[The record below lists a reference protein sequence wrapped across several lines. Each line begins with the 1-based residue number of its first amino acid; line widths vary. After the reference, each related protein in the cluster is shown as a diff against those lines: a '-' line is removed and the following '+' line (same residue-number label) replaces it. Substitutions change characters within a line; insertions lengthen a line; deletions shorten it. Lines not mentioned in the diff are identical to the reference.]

1 MKKLVS
7 MALALSLCLA
17 MFAGC
22 GGTPSSSSTVSSGPS
37 SSSEDTSTS
46 GFENKEVNIAI
57 FEGGYGPEY
66 WEEIVDRFEETYGV
80 TVNMQIS
87 PTIGDI
93 IRPQI
98 VAGNV
103 PDFISMND
111 NDTTGLIS
119 SMIRENALLAITD
132 VVEGPGLEDT
142 SPLKEQVLE
151 GVLNTAKCSPYSDG
165 KVYLAPF
172 NASPMGL
179 VYNKTLFEENGWE
192 LPETWDEF
200 FALGDK
206 AKEKGIA
213 LFTYAGIHPGY
224 MESLLWPAIASA
236 AGIDTTTDISNYV
249 EGSFSSPEV
258 MEVLANIQKI
268 AADGYLMEGT
278 VALNH
283 TQSQTDIRFLYTE
296 ESVKLFAEKAGGIY
310 ALKNATEWSKDYV
323 TEGVYSMNDVY
334 NMGDSMVFGF
344 AALPE
349 GSKVTP
355 RDEVF
360 QSVADVMNGAM
371 TPEQWAEKVEAS
383 FTEVSNMAK

>member
-46 GFENKEVNIAI
+46 GFENKELNIAI

-119 SMIRENALLAITD
+119 SMIRENALLDITD
-132 VVEGPGLEDT
+132 VFEGPGLEDT

-200 FALGDK
+200 LHLAIRPRKRASHCLLMRASIRATWNLCCGRRLHPQPASILQQISATTSK
-206 AKEKGIA
+206 ARSPLRKSWKFSPISRKSP
-213 LFTYAGIHPGY
+213 L
-224 MESLLWPAIASA
+224 MAI
-236 AGIDTTTDISNYV
+236 
-249 EGSFSSPEV
+249 
-258 MEVLANIQKI
+258 
-268 AADGYLMEGT
+268 
-278 VALNH
+278 
-283 TQSQTDIRFLYTE
+283 
-296 ESVKLFAEKAGGIY
+296 
-310 ALKNATEWSKDYV
+310 
-323 TEGVYSMNDVY
+323 
-334 NMGDSMVFGF
+334 
-344 AALPE
+344 
-349 GSKVTP
+349 
-355 RDEVF
+355 
-360 QSVADVMNGAM
+360 
-371 TPEQWAEKVEAS
+371 
-383 FTEVSNMAK
+383 

>member
-1 MKKLVS
+1 
-7 MALALSLCLA
+7 
-17 MFAGC
+17 
-22 GGTPSSSSTVSSGPS
+22 
-37 SSSEDTSTS
+37 
-46 GFENKEVNIAI
+46 
-57 FEGGYGPEY
+57 
-66 WEEIVDRFEETYGV
+66 
-80 TVNMQIS
+80 MQIS

-119 SMIRENALLAITD
+119 SMIRENALLDITD
-132 VVEGPGLEDT
+132 VFEGPGLEDT

-236 AGIDTTTDISNYV
+236 AGYYNRYQQLRRRLVLLS
-249 EGSFSSPEV
+249 GSHGSSRQYPE
-258 MEVLANIQKI
+258 N
-268 AADGYLMEGT
+268 
-278 VALNH
+278 
-283 TQSQTDIRFLYTE
+283 R
-296 ESVKLFAEKAGGIY
+296 
-310 ALKNATEWSKDYV
+310 
-323 TEGVYSMNDVY
+323 
-334 NMGDSMVFGF
+334 
-344 AALPE
+344 
-349 GSKVTP
+349 
-355 RDEVF
+355 R
-360 QSVADVMNGAM
+360 
-371 TPEQWAEKVEAS
+371 
-383 FTEVSNMAK
+383 

>member
-46 GFENKEVNIAI
+46 GFENKELNIAI

-119 SMIRENALLAITD
+119 SMIRENALLDITD
-132 VVEGPGLEDT
+132 VFEGPGLEDT

-172 NASPMGL
+172 NASRIVYLCGHPSGL
-179 VYNKTLFEENGWE
+179 HGIFAVAGDCIRSRHRYYNRYQQLRRRLVLLSGSHGSSRQYPEN
-192 LPETWDEF
+192 
-200 FALGDK
+200 
-206 AKEKGIA
+206 
-213 LFTYAGIHPGY
+213 
-224 MESLLWPAIASA
+224 
-236 AGIDTTTDISNYV
+236 
-249 EGSFSSPEV
+249 
-258 MEVLANIQKI
+258 
-268 AADGYLMEGT
+268 
-278 VALNH
+278 
-283 TQSQTDIRFLYTE
+283 R
-296 ESVKLFAEKAGGIY
+296 
-310 ALKNATEWSKDYV
+310 
-323 TEGVYSMNDVY
+323 
-334 NMGDSMVFGF
+334 
-344 AALPE
+344 
-349 GSKVTP
+349 
-355 RDEVF
+355 R
-360 QSVADVMNGAM
+360 
-371 TPEQWAEKVEAS
+371 
-383 FTEVSNMAK
+383 